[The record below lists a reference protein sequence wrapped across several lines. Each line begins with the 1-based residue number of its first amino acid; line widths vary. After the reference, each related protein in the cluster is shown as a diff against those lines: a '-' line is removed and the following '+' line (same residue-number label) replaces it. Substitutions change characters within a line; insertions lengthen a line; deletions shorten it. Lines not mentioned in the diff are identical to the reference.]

1 MKFNRKNKDLLQRKY
16 FKKTE
21 LFQKVIK
28 TILLYNQQKNIQLVL
43 KKTNRLTLGYKV
55 SIKNYCVISGRS
67 RSVYRKFKVS
77 RIYFRYL
84 GSKGL
89 FFGLRKAS

>member
-1 MKFNRKNKDLLQRKY
+1 MKFNRKNKNLLQRKY
-16 FKKTE
+16 LKKTE
-21 LFQKVIK
+21 LFQKVLK
-28 TILLYNQQKNIQLVL
+28 TVLLYNQQKNLQLAL
-43 KKTNRLTLGYKV
+43 KKTNPLNIGYKN
-55 SIKNYCVISGRS
+55 SIKNYCIVSGRS